1 MAQKLESKDSS
12 EILTK
17 SDSSSKE
24 CRVHFNIYKGF
35 KIVICKPLV
44 PLKLTVLFWFTGS
57 YGLITYLTLLFK
69 QRGLTLEEIS
79 LMYLLVSVTQLI
91 CNTLCGIMSDK
102 IGRPSIISVIT
113 LVSTAIVALC
123 LAFIP
128 GVTKPTVISDLHCG
142 KTSLLQIESNQI
154 CEATDSLQA
163 CRKICTKSDEFQCCD
178 QNLVHKILLNGTNN
192 HSEFSFDWCL
202 QNSTV
207 VLIANDTHSLCDMYY
222 KKACG
227 SFCTEKRQGNSER
240 TKIVILH
247 VILAI
252 MLLTAIENIFRFV
265 DILMVSM
272 AKSHQAEYGKQ
283 QFWSIVGTLIGPS
296 SAAYVIHMTTVSEET
311 PNYTSCLFLF
321 AILAVITIGIVC
333 TLKARR
339 QEPAKNMWKASM
351 TLLTDLDF
359 LFFTFVLLVLGG
371 TFGFQLNF
379 KNVYMSDIG
388 TPTYLIGLMDTFAGL
403 CGLPVL
409 FTSKWLTQK
418 IGNTNIFILA
428 LLGYALKCLG
438 YSFLKVPWPAFFLE
452 TITALSYHLLWVAV
466 MNFCAEISPH
476 DIKDSV
482 VVFAGTLHFSIGVA
496 CGSTIG
502 GLLMG
507 SYGGSFAFRVIAAV
521 DFVAAIIYSIFIY
534 SKRLKSKK
542 ILEIS

>member
-1 MAQKLESKDSS
+1 MTLKLEPKESS

-17 SDSSSKE
+17 NMEKQQE
-24 CRVHFNIYKGF
+24 CRIQFNVYKGF
-35 KIVICKPLV
+35 NIVICKPLV

-102 IGRPSIISVIT
+102 IGRPTIISVIT
-113 LVSTAIVALC
+113 LVSTAAVALC

-128 GVTKPTVISDLHCG
+128 GITEPTVLGDLQCVEANFPQFDINR
-142 KTSLLQIESNQI
+142 T
-154 CEATDSLQA
+154 CEFSHSLQA
-163 CRKICTKSDEFQCCD
+163 CKEICSKNDEFECCD
-178 QNLVHKILLNGTNN
+178 QTLVHQILLNRTNN
-192 HSEFSFDWCL
+192 HSEFNFDGCL
-202 QNSTV
+202 HNSTV
-207 VLIANDTHSLCDMYY
+207 VLFANDTHSLCDAYH

-227 SFCTEKRQGNSER
+227 AFCTENRLQNADR
-240 TKIVILH
+240 TKNVILH
-247 VILAI
+247 AILAI
-252 MLLTAIENIFRFV
+252 ILLTAIENIFRFV

-296 SAAYVIHMTTVSEET
+296 CAAYVIHMTTVSEET

-321 AILAVITIGIVC
+321 AVLAVITIGIVC

-339 QEPAKNMWKASM
+339 QESAKNMWKASR
-351 TLLTDLDF
+351 TLLKDLDF

-409 FTSKWLTQK
+409 FTSKWLTHK

-428 LLGYALKCLG
+428 LLGYALKCIG
-438 YSFLKVPWPAFFLE
+438 YSFLRVPWPAFFLE
-452 TITALSYHLLWVAV
+452 TVPALSYHLLWVAV
-466 MNFCAEISPH
+466 MNFCAEISPP

-507 SYGGSFAFRVIAAV
+507 SYGGSVAFQVIAAV
-521 DFVAAIIYSIFIY
+521 DFIAAVIYGIYIY
-534 SKRLKSKK
+534 SKRSKSKK